1 MFFDSHAHYDD
12 ERFDLDRDDLLKK
25 INQSVDYVIN
35 CGADLKS
42 SRESINLANKFDFI
56 FAAVGVH
63 PENVKD
69 IKQKDLD
76 ELEFL
81 VKKNKKVKAIGEIG
95 LDFYQKGF
103 SRDEQIY
110 FFKKQLEI
118 ANKLNLPVIIHSRD
132 ANQDTF
138 EIIKSYAKTNGVI
151 HCYSGDVKM
160 ALDYINLGFFIG
172 IGGIITFK
180 NAKKML
186 DVVKNISIEN
196 ILLETDCPYLSPEP
210 NRGKRNDSSNLI
222 YVAQKIAEIKNISLN
237 EVAEKTKLN
246 AKKLFNI
253 N

>member
-12 ERFDLDRDDLLKK
+12 ERFDLDRDNLLKK

-42 SRESINLANKFDFI
+42 SMESINLANKFDFI
-56 FAAVGVH
+56 SAAVGVH
-63 PENVKD
+63 PENVKG
-69 IKQKDLD
+69 IEQKDLD

-81 VKKNKKVKAIGEIG
+81 AKKNKKVKAIGEIG
-95 LDFYQKGF
+95 LDFHQKDF

-138 EIIKSYAKTNGVI
+138 EIIKSCAKTKGVI
-151 HCYSGDVKM
+151 HCYSGDAKM

-246 AKKLFNI
+246 AKKLFNMD
-253 N
+253 

>member
-1 MFFDSHAHYDD
+1 MFFDSHTHYDD

-118 ANKLNLPVIIHSRD
+118 ANKLNLPVIIHSRE

-138 EIIKSYAKTNGVI
+138 EIIKSFAKTNGVI

>member
-42 SRESINLANKFDFI
+42 SKESINLANKFDFI
-56 FAAVGVH
+56 
-63 PENVKD
+63 
-69 IKQKDLD
+69 
-76 ELEFL
+76 
-81 VKKNKKVKAIGEIG
+81 IGEIG
-95 LDFYQKGF
+95 LDFYQKDF

-118 ANKLNLPVIIHSRD
+118 ANKLNLPVIIHSRE

-138 EIIKSYAKTNGVI
+138 EIIKSFAKTNGVI

-222 YVAQKIAEIKNISLN
+222 YVAHKIAEIKNISLN

>member
-12 ERFDLDRDDLLKK
+12 ERFDLDRDDLFKK
-25 INQSVDYVIN
+25 ISQSVDYVIN

-118 ANKLNLPVIIHSRD
+118 ANKLNLPVIIHSRE

-138 EIIKSYAKTNGVI
+138 EIIKSFAKTNGVI

-186 DVVKNISIEN
+186 DVVKNIPIEN

>member
-1 MFFDSHAHYDD
+1 MQ
-12 ERFDLDRDDLLKK
+12 KK
-25 INQSVDYVIN
+25 
-35 CGADLKS
+35 
-42 SRESINLANKFDFI
+42 
-56 FAAVGVH
+56 
-63 PENVKD
+63 
-69 IKQKDLD
+69 
-76 ELEFL
+76 
-81 VKKNKKVKAIGEIG
+81 KKVKAIGEIG
-95 LDFYQKGF
+95 LDFYQKDF

-118 ANKLNLPVIIHSRD
+118 ANKLNLPVIIHSRE

-138 EIIKSYAKTNGVI
+138 EIIKSFAKTNGVI

-222 YVAQKIAEIKNISLN
+222 YVAHKIAEIKNISLN

>member
-12 ERFDLDRDDLLKK
+12 ERFVLDRDDLLKK

-81 VKKNKKVKAIGEIG
+81 AQKNKKVKAIGEIG

-103 SRDEQIY
+103 SRDDQIY

-118 ANKLNLPVIIHSRD
+118 ANKLNLPVIIHSRE

-151 HCYSGDVKM
+151 HCYSGDIRM
-160 ALDYINLGFFIG
+160 ALDYINLDFFIG

-180 NAKKML
+180 NAKKIL

-237 EVAEKTKLN
+237 EVAEQTKLN
-246 AKKLFNI
+246 AKKLFDI

>member
-1 MFFDSHAHYDD
+1 M
-12 ERFDLDRDDLLKK
+12 
-25 INQSVDYVIN
+25 
-35 CGADLKS
+35 
-42 SRESINLANKFDFI
+42 
-56 FAAVGVH
+56 
-63 PENVKD
+63 
-69 IKQKDLD
+69 
-76 ELEFL
+76 
-81 VKKNKKVKAIGEIG
+81 
-95 LDFYQKGF
+95 
-103 SRDEQIY
+103 
-110 FFKKQLEI
+110 
-118 ANKLNLPVIIHSRD
+118 IIHSRD

-138 EIIKSYAKTNGVI
+138 EIIKSCAKTKGVI
-151 HCYSGDVKM
+151 HCYSGDAKM

-246 AKKLFNI
+246 AKKLFNMD
-253 N
+253 

>member
-118 ANKLNLPVIIHSRD
+118 ANKLNLPVIIHSRE

-138 EIIKSYAKTNGVI
+138 EIIKSFAKTNGVI

>member
-118 ANKLNLPVIIHSRD
+118 ANKLNLPVIIHSRE

-138 EIIKSYAKTNGVI
+138 EIIKSFAKTNGVI

-186 DVVKNISIEN
+186 GVVKNIPIEN

>member
-42 SRESINLANKFDFI
+42 SRESINLANRFDFI

-81 VKKNKKVKAIGEIG
+81 AKKNKKVKAIGEIG
-95 LDFYQKGF
+95 LDFYQKDF

-118 ANKLNLPVIIHSRD
+118 ANKLNLPVIIHSRE

-138 EIIKSYAKTNGVI
+138 EIIKSCARTSGVI
-151 HCYSGDVKM
+151 HCYSGDIKM

>member
-118 ANKLNLPVIIHSRD
+118 ANKLNLPVIIHSRE

-138 EIIKSYAKTNGVI
+138 EIIKSFAKTNGVI

-222 YVAQKIAEIKNISLN
+222 YVAQKIAEIKNVALN

-246 AKKLFNI
+246 AKKLFDI